1 MVRLDNLAVKA
12 GQFARGLGNQMA
24 QGGDADRVV
33 ARVHDTGILAQFA
46 QAVHLLGGVACG
58 TRDQRRARA
67 LDIGDDGIEGHDVR
81 EVDNH
86 IGSRC
91 VLELAQIEAN
101 LGHDIKNGLT
111 GGVDNALGGGADER
125 AHAARSHN
133 DGLNQADQLPS
144 EHR

>member
-1 MVRLDNLAVKA
+1 MT
-12 GQFARGLGNQMA
+12 
-24 QGGDADRVV
+24 QGGDADGVI
-33 ARVHDTGILAQFA
+33 ARVHNAGVLAQLT
-46 QAVHLLGGVACG
+46 QAVHLLGSVACG
-58 TRDQRRARA
+58 ARDQRRTRA
-67 LDIGDDGIEGHDVR
+67 LDIGDDGVEGHDVR

-101 LGHDIKNGLT
+101 LGHDIKNGLP
-111 GGVDNALGGGADER
+111 GGVDNSFGGSADER

-144 EHR
+144 EYR